1 MQVSTLMWLGWAPL
15 LHSSLVLTSDVPRI
29 EFDMISEANGITAPK
44 RLKRSFK
51 RLKSEVNQQHQK
63 KSEFIFLT
71 VMAILASLILV
82 ILVFLIIRS
91 LQSCRNKRREQA
103 LSDQRGPR
111 PMKTGDISQDHFQH
125 RGALVVDSGLKGPV
139 HHLADDSTKSQP
151 LKGIE
156 FDSRLNEIVDIG
168 SNVEVL
174 EKSRTGRAKKRKAKK
189 RKAKKTR
196 VSVVTVKTAE
206 ELQAEGETQR
216 SAGDEHSPKDHSF
229 EMKPVQKSSLT
240 ITTSDITSSE
250 VSALDHPH
258 GTTTTTTTTTAD

>member
-1 MQVSTLMWLGWAPL
+1 
-15 LHSSLVLTSDVPRI
+15 
-29 EFDMISEANGITAPK
+29 
-44 RLKRSFK
+44 LKRSFK
-51 RLKSEVNQQHQK
+51 RLKTEVNQQHQK

-174 EKSRTGRAKKRKAKK
+174 EKSRTRKAKK
-189 RKAKKTR
+189 RKAKKT
-196 VSVVTVKTAE
+196 SVTAVTVKTAE

-250 VSALDHPH
+250 VSAVSFCSTFSFTSTEDLSRLACREIFCSVIREKYIEKTSNFSSNIK
-258 GTTTTTTTTTAD
+258 GESCMADWKTMC

>member
-29 EFDMISEANGITAPK
+29 EFDMITEANGIIAPK

-51 RLKSEVNQQHQK
+51 RLKTEVNQQHQK

-91 LQSCRNKRREQA
+91 LQSCRNKRRERTA
-103 LSDQRGPR
+103 
-111 PMKTGDISQDHFQH
+111 
-125 RGALVVDSGLKGPV
+125 GALVVDSGLKGPV
-139 HHLADDSTKSQP
+139 HHLADDSAKSQP
-151 LKGIE
+151 LQGIE

-174 EKSRTGRAKKRKAKK
+174 EKSRTGKAKK

-196 VSVVTVKTAE
+196 VSAVTVKTAE
-206 ELQAEGETQR
+206 ELEAEGKTQR
-216 SAGDEHSPKDHSF
+216 SAADEHSPKDHSF

-240 ITTSDITSSE
+240 RTTSDITSSE
-250 VSALDHPH
+250 LDHPH
-258 GTTTTTTTTTAD
+258 GTTTTTTTATAD